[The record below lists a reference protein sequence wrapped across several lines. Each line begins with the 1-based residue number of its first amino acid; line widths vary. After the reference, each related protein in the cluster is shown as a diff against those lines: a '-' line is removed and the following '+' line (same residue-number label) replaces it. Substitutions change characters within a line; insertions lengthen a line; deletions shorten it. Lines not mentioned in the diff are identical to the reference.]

1 MAELIQMTALS
12 PTMEKGQI
20 MSWLKKEGDSVESGD
35 VLCEVETDKAVME
48 YEAVAEGIL
57 LKILVP
63 ANKMVEV
70 GVPIAVVGQEGEDY
84 SSLLKEDSGSDADV
98 SGSDDRGAAEQS
110 SGPAREPSSEE
121 KAPPAAADKGRAGS
135 ERVPSSPLA
144 RRMAR
149 QKGLDITALTG
160 SGPGGRVVKK
170 DVEKALANGPAGA
183 ARTAAAVP
191 GPESAAEDVVVPHS
205 AMRRTIAERLSGS
218 FYSAPHYYLTVS
230 ADVGVLLES
239 RKRLAEKSGDSLSV
253 NAILV
258 KMAAQALKNHPR
270 VNAAWEADG
279 VRQFARQDIGLAVA
293 LKDGLITPVVK
304 QAGLKGLKQIDAEL
318 SDLVDKARNGGLSPE
333 EYSGATFTIS
343 NLGSFGIEEFTAIIN
358 PPGSAILAVG
368 AAVPRVVP
376 TDGGGFETRTLM
388 KMTLSCDHRVIDG
401 AVGAAFLAELKQM
414 IEEPLRALL

>member
-20 MSWLKKEGDSVESGD
+20 MSWLKKEGDPVASGD

-84 SSLLKEDSGSDADV
+84 SSLIQEGTGGAGAAPDSASPPGAPKTKPAKPEDPAPQAAPVREQDKSV
-98 SGSDDRGAAEQS
+98 SG
-110 SGPAREPSSEE
+110 
-121 KAPPAAADKGRAGS
+121 
-135 ERVPSSPLA
+135 RVPSSPLA

-149 QKGLDITALTG
+149 QKGLDIAALNG

-170 DVEKALANGPAGA
+170 DVEKALAAGSGRENHAASVTGPLG
-183 ARTAAAVP
+183 
-191 GPESAAEDVVVPHS
+191 AAEDVVVPHS

-230 ADVGVLLES
+230 ADVGALLES
-239 RKRLAEKSGDSLSV
+239 RKRLADKSGGSLSI
-253 NAILV
+253 NAILI

-293 LKDGLITPVVK
+293 LKEGLITPVVK
-304 QAGLKGLKQIDAEL
+304 QAGLKGLREIDAEL
-318 SDLVDKARNGGLSPE
+318 SDLVEKARTGGLSPE

-343 NLGSFGIEEFTAIIN
+343 NLGAFGIEEFTAIIN

-368 AAVPRVVP
+368 AATPRVVP
-376 TDGGGFETRTLM
+376 ADGGGFETRTVM